1 MDMKRRQPIGVELV
15 KRGVVT
21 EGDIERALEYQK
33 QHTNRKIG
41 DILYLLD
48 VCDPYKLIENIGDI
62 IGTKGILLT
71 NRNLKLKVTDYIS
84 LDVAKKNKAVPF
96 EVEAGKIKV
105 CFANTVNTRAMETVR
120 LLMLNKGLV
129 MENYITFEPEIERIL
144 KSYEGTATDNFTTT
158 GRNDSIT
165 SLVDSIIKTGME
177 RRASDIHIEPMQNK
191 VRVRY
196 RIDGELFTAA
206 NIDKSKQQQIIGRL
220 KAISNMHQ
228 EKQESQDGRILM
240 YDDYNIRVSS
250 QPNVYGEKFVLRLL
264 KKDINIRNIFDLGL
278 PATEKELQKS
288 INKKNSITIMAAP
301 TGEGKTTSLYSII
314 DYLNRPEINIQQ

>member
-71 NRNLKLKVTDYIS
+71 NRNIKIKVTDYMS

-96 EVEAGKIKV
+96 EIEAGKIKV

-144 KSYEGTATDNFTTT
+144 KSYEGTATDNLTTT

-196 RIDGELFTAA
+196 RIDRR
-206 NIDKSKQQQIIGRL
+206 IIYSSKYR
-220 KAISNMHQ
+220 
-228 EKQESQDGRILM
+228 
-240 YDDYNIRVSS
+240 
-250 QPNVYGEKFVLRLL
+250 
-264 KKDINIRNIFDLGL
+264 
-278 PATEKELQKS
+278 
-288 INKKNSITIMAAP
+288 
-301 TGEGKTTSLYSII
+301 
-314 DYLNRPEINIQQ
+314 